1 MAVSDPPTSRSALE
15 QALAAPVRAALGGPS
30 RALTSAVAERVA
42 EILIEEGVVERTVER
57 ALRDPSTERAA
68 VAVLD
73 SDLLDELT
81 RRLLESEEIQRV
93 IERIANAPEVRN
105 AITRQGVG
113 LLDDLRLEL
122 VEQCRRADGIAE
134 APVRAAFR
142 RPKREIPFPVA
153 GIVTRLVALALD
165 AGIVNLFLLGLSTV
179 LALLF
184 NALTGDPPGAGVV
197 AATGVFAW
205 VVFGSL
211 YLTSFWSLTGATPGM
226 RFMSIELRGVD
237 GRHIGFRRG
246 LKRIAGMLLGAL
258 PAFAGYLAV
267 MPNARRRAFH
277 DRLADT
283 EVQYTSA
290 SSTARPGAG
299 TSASSVSRPG
309 AGAEKPRRP

>member
-1 MAVSDPPTSRSALE
+1 MSEEAPGRSGLE
-15 QALAAPVRAALGGPS
+15 QALRAPVRAALGGPS
-30 RALTSAVAERVA
+30 RAVTTAVAERVA

-73 SDLLDELT
+73 SELLDELT
-81 RRLLESEEIQRV
+81 KRLLASEEIQQI

-134 APVRAAFR
+134 APPRALFR
-142 RPKREIPFPVA
+142 RPRREIPFPVA
-153 GIVTRLVALALD
+153 GIVTRLVALGID
-165 AGIVNLFLLGLSTV
+165 AAIVNFCLLGISAV

-184 NALTGDPPGAGVV
+184 NQVTGDNPSTGL
-197 AATGVFAW
+197 AATTGIVTW

-211 YLTSFWSLTGATPGM
+211 YLTSFWSLIGATPGM
-226 RFMSIELRGVD
+226 RFMSIELRGTD
-237 GRHIGFRRG
+237 GRHIGFGRGVRR
-246 LKRIAGMLLGAL
+246 IVGMLLGVI
-258 PAFAGYLAV
+258 PIFAGYLAV
-267 MPNARRRAFH
+267 MVSSRRHAFH

-283 EVQYTSA
+283 DVLYT
-290 SSTARPGAG
+290 
-299 TSASSVSRPG
+299 
-309 AGAEKPRRP
+309 EKPQRGRP

>member
-1 MAVSDPPTSRSALE
+1 VSEPPTSRSALE

-81 RRLLESEEIQRV
+81 KRLLTSEEIQQV

-134 APVRAAFR
+134 APLRAAFR

-153 GIVTRLVALALD
+153 GAITRLVAIAID
-165 AGIVNLFLLGLSTV
+165 AGIVNFFLLGLST
-179 LALLF
+179 LIALLF
-184 NALTGDPPGAGVV
+184 NAITGDPPGTGLAVV
-197 AATGVFAW
+197 TGVGAW
-205 VVFGSL
+205 IFFGSL

-226 RFMSIELRGVD
+226 RFMSIELRDLD

-246 LKRIAGMLLGAL
+246 LKRIAGMVLGVIPL
-258 PAFAGYLAV
+258 FAGYLGAMV
-267 MPNARRRAFH
+267 NDRRRAFH
-277 DRLADT
+277 DRLAGT
-283 EVQYTSA
+283 EVLFT
-290 SSTARPGAG
+290 
-299 TSASSVSRPG
+299 
-309 AGAEKPRRP
+309 EKPNAR